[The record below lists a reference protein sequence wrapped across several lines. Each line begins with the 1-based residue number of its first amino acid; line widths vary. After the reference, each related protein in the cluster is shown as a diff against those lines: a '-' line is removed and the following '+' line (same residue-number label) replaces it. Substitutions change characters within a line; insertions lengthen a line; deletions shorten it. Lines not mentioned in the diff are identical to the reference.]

1 MTKLTW
7 SSPKLTVRM
16 LTITA
21 ILVAIQVVLSKI
33 SIGSDSLVK
42 ISLGFIATALVGYFL
57 GPWLGG
63 IALVLNDLIANTLLS
78 TGSSFFI
85 GFTFSAFISGVI
97 AGAFLRN
104 QPLSWQR
111 LAIYELVQIL
121 VTNVFFTTLWIHVLY
136 TTPFNTLLL
145 VRLPKEIISWP
156 IETLVIVVVLQAI
169 AKHDFKLDRGY

>member
-78 TGSSFFI
+78 TGSSFFYWFYFFCFHI
-85 GFTFSAFISGVI
+85 
-97 AGAFLRN
+97 RN
-104 QPLSWQR
+104 NR
-111 LAIYELVQIL
+111 RR
-121 VTNVFFTTLWIHVLY
+121 FFTEPT
-136 TTPFNTLLL
+136 
-145 VRLPKEIISWP
+145 
-156 IETLVIVVVLQAI
+156 
-169 AKHDFKLDRGY
+169 FKLAAIGYL